1 VRLQAARALGHIG
14 DASDLPRLQGM
25 LCDSQW
31 WVRYRAAQALSRLPG
46 LDHEGMQRIRAAQ
59 NDRFACDVLDQ
70 VMAERN
76 MGVDQ

>member
-1 VRLQAARALGHIG
+1 MHAAAALGRLG
-14 DASDLPRLQGM
+14 ESSDVEHLQP
-25 LCDSQW
+25 LLADPQW